1 MPVTF
6 VHPGE
11 TGVIQRIG
19 GARDT
24 KRFLA
29 NLGFVDGSEVSVVSK
44 QNGGL
49 IVTIRDTRVALDKEL
64 AKHIMV

>member
-6 VHPGE
+6 LHPGE

>member
-6 VHPGE
+6 LHPGE
-11 TGVIQRIG
+11 TGVIQRIV

>member
-6 VHPGE
+6 LHPGE

-29 NLGFVDGSEVSVVSK
+29 NLGLVDGSEVSVVSK

>member
-6 VHPGE
+6 LHPGE
-11 TGVIQRIG
+11 TGVSQRIG

-24 KRFLA
+24 KRFLS

>member
-6 VHPGE
+6 LHPGE

-29 NLGFVDGSEVSVVSK
+29 NLVAGSEVSVVSK

>member
-1 MPVTF
+1 M
-6 VHPGE
+6 
-11 TGVIQRIG
+11 IQRIG

>member
-6 VHPGE
+6 LHPGE

-49 IVTIRDTRVALDKEL
+49 IITIRDTRVALDKEL